1 MRFALKECAWR
12 SVGDELVVVF
22 DPRHSIVLEDPE
34 GQIASLLTSLR
45 DRPQTVSELHS
56 SLAGSGVDVTEEDI
70 GQGIEGLAGLGLID
84 QADGLTT
91 GDPAVDERHF
101 ANLLFYGTFSGLQ
114 LTRAELLDRVRNAHV
129 LVLGVGGG
137 GSGVVQCLAGLG
149 VGELTLL
156 DNDRVEPRNFAR
168 QFLYRHEDIGR
179 SKVDRAAAWV
189 QAFDPDIKVHTVN
202 RWVAG
207 PEDLADLTDGVD
219 VISGGLDGHPDVGL
233 WMNEAAVR
241 AGVPLVGGGASR
253 TQMTYYS
260 VDPGVSSCLAC
271 ERFERAEEGSTAA
284 AAESAV
290 LGDLRVTNPLIGPVS
305 MHTGSLMALEVL
317 RYLTRFQ
324 EPVAAGRRHVID
336 LLDGMAREVTPFPEV
351 PDCPVCALAPARRRA
366 PAARENADVTVETS

>member
-1 MRFALKECAWR
+1 MRFALKECRWR

-22 DPRHSIVLEDPE
+22 DPRESITLEDAE
-34 GQIASLLTSLR
+34 GRIAMLLASLR
-45 DRPQTVSELHS
+45 DQPQSVPGLRA
-56 SLAGSGVDVTEEDI
+56 SLAAGGVDVSEEDL
-70 GQGIEGLAGLGLID
+70 GRGIEGLAGLGLIEP
-84 QADGLTT
+84 AEGRST

-101 ANLLFYGTFSGLQ
+101 SNLTFFGTFSGPGQ
-114 LTRAELLDRVRNAHV
+114 TRRDLLERVRNAHV

-137 GSGVVQCLAGLG
+137 GSAVVQCLAGLG

-156 DNDRVEPRNFAR
+156 DHDRVESRNFAR
-168 QFLYRHEDIGR
+168 QFVYRHEDIGR

-189 QAFDPDIKVHTVN
+189 RAYDPEITVHTVD

-207 PEDLADLTDGVD
+207 PADLADLTGGID

-253 TQMTYYS
+253 TLMTYYS

-271 ERFERAEEGSTAA
+271 ERSERAAEGSTGQ
-284 AAESAV
+284 AAEAV
-290 LGDLRVTNPLIGPVS
+290 IRDLRITNPLIGPVS

-351 PDCPVCALAPARRRA
+351 PGCPVCALAPARA
-366 PAARENADVTVETS
+366 SAS

>member
-22 DPRHSIVLEDPE
+22 DPRESIVIEDPD
-34 GQIASLLTSLR
+34 GRIAALLASLR
-45 DRPQTVSELHS
+45 ACPRTVAELHA
-56 SLAGSGVDVTEEDI
+56 SLAGDGIDVSTEEAS
-70 GQGIEGLAGLGLID
+70 QAIEGLAGLGLID
-84 QADGLTT
+84 RADGLTT
-91 GDPAVDERHF
+91 GDPVVDERHF
-101 ANLLFYGTFSGLQ
+101 SNLLFFGTFSGPE

-156 DNDRVEPRNFAR
+156 DSDRVEPRNFAR
-168 QFLYRHEDIGR
+168 QFLYRHEDVGR
-179 SKVDRAAAWV
+179 SKVARAAAWV
-189 QAFDPDIKVHTVN
+189 RAYDPDIKVHAVD

-219 VISGGLDGHPDVGL
+219 VISGGLDGHPDVGS
-233 WMNEAAVR
+233 WINEVAVR
-241 AGVPLVGGGASR
+241 TGVPFVGGGASR

-271 ERFERAEEGSTAA
+271 ERFERPDEASTVA
-284 AAESAV
+284 AAEAAV
-290 LGDLRVTNPLIGPVS
+290 RGDLRITNALIGPVS
-305 MHTGSLMALEVL
+305 LYTGSLMALEVL
-317 RYLTRFQ
+317 RYATRFQ

-336 LLDGMAREVTPFPEV
+336 LLDGMALTVTPFPEV
-351 PDCPVCALAPARRRA
+351 PDCPVCRLAPAHRA
-366 PAARENADVTVETS
+366 AVDLTGRTT